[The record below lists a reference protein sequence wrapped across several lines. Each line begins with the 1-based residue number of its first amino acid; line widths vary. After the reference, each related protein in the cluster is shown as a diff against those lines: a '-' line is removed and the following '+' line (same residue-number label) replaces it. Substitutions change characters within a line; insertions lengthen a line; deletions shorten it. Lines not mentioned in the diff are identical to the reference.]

1 METPLLATKLYIPP
15 PAPGLVWRP
24 RLVEKL
30 RSALRPDVRL
40 VLLSAPLGFGKTT
53 AVLEWLQTVDMPA
66 AWLSLDE
73 GDNDLVRFSSYI
85 GAALRQ
91 AGLPVNPSVP
101 GMAGAPVGQRVEVVM
116 AGLINDLA
124 IAGRPFVL
132 VLDDYHLIHSPAVHD
147 ALAFLIDHQPPHM
160 HLVIT
165 SRTDPPFSLAQLRAR
180 RQIVELRLVDLRFT
194 SNETASLLSKI
205 TGLEL
210 PPADVAVLE
219 ERTEGWVAALHLAAL
234 SLQSRADIASHIRT
248 FSGEHRY
255 ILEYLVE
262 EVLQQQRFEIQS
274 FLLNTSILDQLSGD
288 LCDHVLADLWGEA
301 SPLVSTH
308 ILQELE
314 RANLFLVPL
323 DDSRHWYRYHRL
335 FGDFLR
341 TRLLKVQPEQAAHL
355 HSRAAEW
362 YEEHGRMLEAI
373 HHRLAAGEHAR
384 AAHLIENSWLQF
396 FVRGE
401 IATLVELT
409 QAIPDDVLRRRPHLL
424 VIQAWAQLLMLN
436 IPHVEERLALAL
448 QLLDEDQSLPQA
460 DREHLFGAVEALR
473 AFVAFLQGNQDAA
486 IDLSHRALMHL
497 PEGEALLRGM
507 ALFNLG
513 NALLQ
518 DNQHQEAIQ
527 TLKESIVVNRKAGN
541 IFIALWSAHGLA
553 VLLLGSGQVEEADE
567 LLGEAMRMATGPDGR
582 ELPAACLVH
591 SSMAQIEYERNHLEA
606 AAAHCAWSIELA
618 ELVGLDGIG
627 MESNIFLLLISLARS
642 DLPAAQQH
650 LARAEELTRS
660 MTYDEARH
668 LVSRLKVTLALA
680 EDDLEKAERM
690 MKQLEKFP
698 NISSSEKRA
707 GRLLRVEVELKRAAL
722 TGHGSRLPLAI
733 EILEETLTERQL
745 QGQTVWMIPILAQLA
760 EAHAILGQR
769 SRAISLLER
778 ALALAEGSGV
788 VRSFDTGRETS
799 NLLREIQMH
808 GAQRTYAGF
817 VLQSLWG
824 DAPPPLPVAA
834 PDSVLLEPLSE
845 RELEVLRLMARGLS
859 GPEIADFLTVASSTV
874 KSHTKSIY
882 QKLDAHSRYEAV
894 EKARQL
900 KLI

>member
-91 AGLPVNPSVP
+91 AGLPVSPSVP

-124 IAGRPFVL
+124 SAGRPFVL
-132 VLDDYHLIHSPAVHD
+132 VLDDYHLIHSPSVHD
-147 ALAFLIDHQPPHM
+147 AMAFLIDHQPPHM
-160 HLVIT
+160 HLVVT
-165 SRTDPPFSLAQLRAR
+165 SRIDPPFSLAQLRAR
-180 RQIVELRLVDLRFT
+180 RQIVELRVTDLRFT
-194 SNETASLLSKI
+194 SGETASLLNKI
-205 TGLEL
+205 TGLTL

-248 FSGEHRY
+248 FSGEQRY

-288 LCDHVLADLWGEA
+288 LCDHVLADLRGEA
-301 SPLVSTH
+301 SPLASTN

-341 TRLLKVQPEQAAHL
+341 TRLLKAQPEQAARL

-362 YEEHGRMLEAI
+362 YEGHGRTLEAI
-373 HHRLAAGEHAR
+373 HHRLAAEEHAR
-384 AAHLIENSWLQF
+384 AAHLIENNWLQF

-409 QAIPDDVLRRRPHLL
+409 QAIPEDVVRRRPHLL

-448 QLLDEDQSLPQA
+448 HLLDEDQSLPPA
-460 DREHLFGAVEALR
+460 DRDHLFGAVEALR

-486 IDLSHRALMHL
+486 IDLSRRALTHL
-497 PEGEALLRGM
+497 PEAEALLRGM

-527 TLKESIVVNRKAGN
+527 TLKESIAVNRKAGN

-553 VLLLGSGQVEEADE
+553 ILLLGSGQVDEADE

-582 ELPAACLVH
+582 ALPAACLVH

-606 AAAHCAWSIELA
+606 AAAHCARSIELA

-642 DLPAAQQH
+642 DLPAARQH

-707 GRLLRVEVELKRAAL
+707 GRLLGVEVELKRAAL
-722 TGHGSRLPLAI
+722 TGSFSRLTHAI
-733 EILEETLTERQL
+733 ETLEETLTERQL
-745 QGQTVWMIPILAQLA
+745 KGQTVWMIPILAQLA
-760 EAHAILGQR
+760 EAHALLGQR
-769 SRAISLLER
+769 SRAISLLEK

-788 VRSFDTGRETS
+788 VRSFDSGRETQA
-799 NLLREIQMH
+799 LLREIQMH
-808 GAQRTYAGF
+808 GKQRAYAGF
-817 VLQSLWG
+817 ILQSLWG
-824 DAPPPLPVAA
+824 DAPPPLPAAA
-834 PDSVLLEPLSE
+834 PDSVLVEPLSE

-859 GPEIADFLTVASSTV
+859 GPEIAGFLTVASSTV

-894 EKARQL
+894 EKARRL
-900 KLI
+900 ELI

>member
-91 AGLPVNPSVP
+91 AGLPVSPSVP

-124 IAGRPFVL
+124 AAGRPFVL

-147 ALAFLIDHQPPHM
+147 AMAFLIDHQPPHM

-180 RQIVELRLVDLRFT
+180 RQIVELRAADLRFT
-194 SNETASLLSKI
+194 SGETASLLSKI

-301 SPLVSTH
+301 SPFASTH

-341 TRLLKVQPEQAAHL
+341 TRLLKVQPEQAARL

-362 YEEHGRMLEAI
+362 YEGHGRMLEAI
-373 HHRLAAGEHAR
+373 HHRLAAGEHAQ

-409 QAIPDDVLRRRPHLL
+409 QAIPDDVVRRRPHLL

-448 QLLDEDQSLPQA
+448 QLLDEDQSLPPA

-473 AFVAFLQGNQDAA
+473 AFVAFLQGKPGRCN
-486 IDLSHRALMHL
+486 R
-497 PEGEALLRGM
+497 
-507 ALFNLG
+507 
-513 NALLQ
+513 
-518 DNQHQEAIQ
+518 
-527 TLKESIVVNRKAGN
+527 SIPT
-541 IFIALWSAHGLA
+541 SA
-553 VLLLGSGQVEEADE
+553 
-567 LLGEAMRMATGPDGR
+567 
-582 ELPAACLVH
+582 
-591 SSMAQIEYERNHLEA
+591 
-606 AAAHCAWSIELA
+606 
-618 ELVGLDGIG
+618 
-627 MESNIFLLLISLARS
+627 
-642 DLPAAQQH
+642 
-650 LARAEELTRS
+650 
-660 MTYDEARH
+660 
-668 LVSRLKVTLALA
+668 
-680 EDDLEKAERM
+680 
-690 MKQLEKFP
+690 
-698 NISSSEKRA
+698 
-707 GRLLRVEVELKRAAL
+707 
-722 TGHGSRLPLAI
+722 
-733 EILEETLTERQL
+733 
-745 QGQTVWMIPILAQLA
+745 
-760 EAHAILGQR
+760 
-769 SRAISLLER
+769 
-778 ALALAEGSGV
+778 
-788 VRSFDTGRETS
+788 
-799 NLLREIQMH
+799 
-808 GAQRTYAGF
+808 
-817 VLQSLWG
+817 
-824 DAPPPLPVAA
+824 DAPA
-834 PDSVLLEPLSE
+834 
-845 RELEVLRLMARGLS
+845 S
-859 GPEIADFLTVASSTV
+859 G
-874 KSHTKSIY
+874 
-882 QKLDAHSRYEAV
+882 
-894 EKARQL
+894 
-900 KLI
+900 